1 NISVNTPLQLGL
13 ADFIYS
19 REYRNH
25 LSRLQ
30 PQLMQQV
37 EQYRRYILKAF
48 APLNIGLSQ
57 PQGGFALWLEL
68 PQKIDSL
75 ALYLAAHQHFVRL
88 NAGHALT
95 PQLQEAILFLAE
107 WVKQAV
113 DGY

>member
-1 NISVNTPLQLGL
+1 
-13 ADFIYS
+13 
-19 REYRNH
+19 
-25 LSRLQ
+25 
-30 PQLMQQV
+30 M
-37 EQYRRYILKAF
+37 
-48 APLNIGLSQ
+48 
-57 PQGGFALWLEL
+57 WLEL

-75 ALYLAAHQHFVRL
+75 ALYLAAQQHQINIVPGVVFGEDKRYQHFVRL